1 MKPVRI
7 WFEKSGLAVYTS
19 HLDMNRCFTRAVRR
33 AEIPLW
39 YTEGFNPHPYITFLL
54 PLPLGQEGK
63 REPLDIRI
71 EDDSLSFEEIT
82 DRLNAVMP
90 EGIRI
95 LESREPICKSN
106 QIAAAEYEI
115 STEFSSEGEAQGF
128 SAGATEIINSG
139 TLNAEK
145 RSKKGIKT
153 VNLCD
158 MVRSFTCEARGNT
171 VYTKAILAAGS
182 SVNLNAELL
191 MNTLF
196 AEFAAEPEKN
206 TISRTRLLQEN
217 LEVFE

>member
-33 AEIPLW
+33 ANIPLW

-71 EDDSLSFEEIT
+71 EDDTLSFEEIT
-82 DRLNAVMP
+82 GRLNAVMP

-95 LESREPICKSN
+95 LDSREPKCKSN
-106 QIAAAEYEI
+106 EIAAAKYEI
-115 STEFSSEGEAQGF
+115 TTCFSSHGEAEGF
-128 SAGATEIINSG
+128 ACGAADIIKSG

-145 RSKKGIKT
+145 KSKRGIKT
-153 VNLCD
+153 VNLCE
-158 MVRSFTCEARGNT
+158 MIRKFECEVRDST
-171 VYTKAILAAGS
+171 VYIETVLAAGS

-196 AEFAAEPEKN
+196 AEFAAEPEQN
-206 TISRTRLLQEN
+206 VISRTLLLREN
-217 LEVFE
+217 LEEFS